1 MTKANG
7 DLSKAFR
14 RMLVELMS
22 EAGISS
28 HGLARE
34 AGLAHTTIYRILNEE
49 RVPNLDTVERL
60 LAALGFDAI
69 IELTPR

>member
-1 MTKANG
+1 MTKSNG

-14 RMLVELMS
+14 QLLVELMS
-22 EAGISS
+22 EAGVTS
-28 HGLARE
+28 HGLAQK
-34 AGLAHTTIYRILNEE
+34 AGMAHTTIYRILNEE